1 MTTAYVLLE
10 PGTEQ
15 PALVTVVPGAGEA
28 ALWYLCSHGLRVPH
42 PELPATEKW

>member
-15 PALVTVVPGAGEA
+15 PAMVTVVPGAGEA
-28 ALWYLCSHGLRVPH
+28 TLRYLCSITGHASHTRSL
-42 PELPATEKW
+42 LLL